1 MEHSRLIPQWRN
13 TAVSNRYSFAT
24 TKKFDKEYAKL
35 NEADKKL
42 VDSVVD
48 MLLAGT
54 PLPEKY
60 HDHQLKG
67 NLKDFRDCHVKP
79 DLVLIYSKENNVLI
93 ITAYRI
99 NTHSELGL

>member
-1 MEHSRLIPQWRN
+1 MPTLSK
-13 TAVSNRYSFAT
+13 FAT

-35 NEADKKL
+35 CEDDKKL
-42 VDSVVD
+42 VDTVVE
-48 MLLAGT
+48 MLLAGLL
-54 PLPEKY
+54 LPAKY

-79 DLVLIYSKENNVLI
+79 DLVLIYGKEIDSKTGNEILI

-99 NTHSELGL
+99 NFHSELDL

>member
-1 MEHSRLIPQWRN
+1 M
-13 TAVSNRYSFAT
+13 RYKFTT

-35 NEADKKL
+35 SESDKNL

-48 MLLAGT
+48 MILEGKT
-54 PLPEKY
+54 LPQKY
-60 HDHQLKG
+60 RDHQLKG

-79 DLVLIYSKENNVLI
+79 DLVLIYGKEEDVMI

-99 NTHSELGL
+99 NSHSELGL